1 MHRYIP
7 FLLFVLM
14 VAVPVSVS
22 AKDRNGCLPG
32 YRALYDN
39 AVVEFAGQGDV
50 DVVVVTDPMCWHC
63 RLGHKL
69 LSEYPELYRT
79 VRMSFF
85 PRKGYPGSDMA
96 AWIMEDAVG
105 TEHLREVVDF
115 AYSDLKRPKMRDLTE
130 ARLVVLMQFTEA
142 FPYLLKDTT
151 VAELAVRL
159 QKEHEPHTIKT
170 VELARAVEL
179 PGTPVLI
186 AGETVL
192 VGFGPGPWIDALK
205 EKNICK

>member
-1 MHRYIP
+1 MP
-7 FLLFVLM
+7 Q
-14 VAVPVSVS
+14 
-22 AKDRNGCLPG
+22 

-69 LSEYPELYRT
+69 LGEYPELYRT
-79 VRMSFF
+79 MRMSFF

-115 AYSDLKRPKMRDLTE
+115 AYFELKRPKADNVVE
-130 ARLVVLMQFTEA
+130 ARMLVLMQFAEA
-142 FPYLLKDTT
+142 FPHMAKGTT
-151 VAELAVRL
+151 LPDLAVRL
-159 QKEHEPHTIKT
+159 HKEHGPHTIKT
-170 VELARAVEL
+170 VELARAAEL

-186 AGETVL
+186 AGGTVL
-192 VGFGPGPWIDALK
+192 VGFGPGPWLDALK
-205 EKNICK
+205 EKNMCK